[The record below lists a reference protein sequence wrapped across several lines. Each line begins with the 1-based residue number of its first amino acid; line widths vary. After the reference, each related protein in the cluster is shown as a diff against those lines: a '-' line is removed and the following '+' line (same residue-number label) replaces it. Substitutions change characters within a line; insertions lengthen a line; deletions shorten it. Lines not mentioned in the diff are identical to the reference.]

1 LPAAEAHGCLNH
13 HGRPFWPRFFS
24 PDMTHVCDVTQDHFD
39 RFFYGVRSMAPMGA
53 WLPWSEMTE
62 KVSVFVAASFIGW
75 FKGTL
80 LGSLIPKKKI
90 KKKIQDCMFRERHFV
105 WENTVF
111 SCMDHDSR
119 GWNCNRAPIYT

>member
-1 LPAAEAHGCLNH
+1 
-13 HGRPFWPRFFS
+13 
-24 PDMTHVCDVTQDHFD
+24 
-39 RFFYGVRSMAPMGA
+39 MAPMGA

-90 KKKIQDCMFRERHFV
+90 NKQFQDCMFRERHFV

-119 GWNCNRAPIYT
+119 GWNCNRAPTLTPLQDSLFMAIAGPVVSKRIWVPSGYFNRLQWKISFFDG